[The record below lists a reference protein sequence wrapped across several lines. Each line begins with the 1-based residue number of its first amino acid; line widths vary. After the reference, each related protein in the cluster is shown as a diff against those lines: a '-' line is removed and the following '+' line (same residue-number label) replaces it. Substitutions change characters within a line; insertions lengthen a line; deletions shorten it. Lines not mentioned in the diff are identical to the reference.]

1 MRKLSNI
8 IYSIQ
13 IVNSFI
19 KKFDN
24 VKNLIFGKENKLS
37 YLSYVDAKKY
47 IRSKKIKKLENWVEY
62 TSKKDFPIQLPKDP
76 RAFYKQEWESWN
88 KWLNSNIS
96 VDNLTYDIFDENE
109 WYIYNYLD
117 SNDFINC
124 FKYQMKKFL
133 NYKEAKLFVHSLNLT
148 SIQEWEI
155 YRTKP
160 GFPTNIPK
168 SPQIFYTFIYQ
179 TLTITG
185 DKQKMKSLNNWSN
198 WNDWLGLKI
207 KTKPIQQKIQNKSTK
222 NNESNSI
229 ENFSKNSRNKLL
241 KIVHD
246 AQKKYPNDSLYFSQ
260 LNSTISDY
268 FDKSKKII
276 SSHNLN
282 ENDIRKRA
290 KNFEKHIKDKL
301 KLYK

>member
-1 MRKLSNI
+1 MF
-8 IYSIQ
+8 
-13 IVNSFI
+13 SFI
-19 KKFDN
+19 
-24 VKNLIFGKENKLS
+24 
-37 YLSYVDAKKY
+37 
-47 IRSKKIKKLENWVEY
+47 
-62 TSKKDFPIQLPKDP
+62 
-76 RAFYKQEWESWN
+76 
-88 KWLNSNIS
+88 
-96 VDNLTYDIFDENE
+96 
-109 WYIYNYLD
+109 
-117 SNDFINC
+117 
-124 FKYQMKKFL
+124 
-133 NYKEAKLFVHSLNLT
+133 
-148 SIQEWEI
+148 
-155 YRTKP
+155 
-160 GFPTNIPK
+160 
-168 SPQIFYTFIYQ
+168 IFYTFIYQ

-185 DKQKMKSLNNWSN
+185 DKQKKKTLSNWSN

-207 KTKPIQQKIQNKSTK
+207 KTKSIQQNIKNKSTK

-260 LNSTISDY
+260 LNSTINDY

>member
-1 MRKLSNI
+1 M
-8 IYSIQ
+8 
-13 IVNSFI
+13 
-19 KKFDN
+19 
-24 VKNLIFGKENKLS
+24 
-37 YLSYVDAKKY
+37 
-47 IRSKKIKKLENWVEY
+47 
-62 TSKKDFPIQLPKDP
+62 
-76 RAFYKQEWESWN
+76 
-88 KWLNSNIS
+88 
-96 VDNLTYDIFDENE
+96 
-109 WYIYNYLD
+109 
-117 SNDFINC
+117 
-124 FKYQMKKFL
+124 
-133 NYKEAKLFVHSLNLT
+133 
-148 SIQEWEI
+148 
-155 YRTKP
+155 
-160 GFPTNIPK
+160 
-168 SPQIFYTFIYQ
+168 
-179 TLTITG
+179 TITG
-185 DKQKMKSLNNWSN
+185 DKQKKKTLSNWSN

-207 KTKPIQQKIQNKSTK
+207 KTKSIQQNIKNKSTK

>member
-1 MRKLSNI
+1 MLVDKINSVYWGSN
-8 IYSIQ
+8 
-13 IVNSFI
+13 
-19 KKFDN
+19 
-24 VKNLIFGKENKLS
+24 
-37 YLSYVDAKKY
+37 
-47 IRSKKIKKLENWVEY
+47 
-62 TSKKDFPIQLPKDP
+62 
-76 RAFYKQEWESWN
+76 
-88 KWLNSNIS
+88 
-96 VDNLTYDIFDENE
+96 
-109 WYIYNYLD
+109 
-117 SNDFINC
+117 
-124 FKYQMKKFL
+124 
-133 NYKEAKLFVHSLNLT
+133 
-148 SIQEWEI
+148 
-155 YRTKP
+155 
-160 GFPTNIPK
+160 
-168 SPQIFYTFIYQ
+168 
-179 TLTITG
+179 
-185 DKQKMKSLNNWSN
+185 N

-207 KTKPIQQKIQNKSTK
+207 KTKSIQQNIKNKSTK

>member
-1 MRKLSNI
+1 
-8 IYSIQ
+8 
-13 IVNSFI
+13 
-19 KKFDN
+19 
-24 VKNLIFGKENKLS
+24 
-37 YLSYVDAKKY
+37 
-47 IRSKKIKKLENWVEY
+47 
-62 TSKKDFPIQLPKDP
+62 
-76 RAFYKQEWESWN
+76 
-88 KWLNSNIS
+88 
-96 VDNLTYDIFDENE
+96 
-109 WYIYNYLD
+109 
-117 SNDFINC
+117 
-124 FKYQMKKFL
+124 
-133 NYKEAKLFVHSLNLT
+133 
-148 SIQEWEI
+148 
-155 YRTKP
+155 
-160 GFPTNIPK
+160 
-168 SPQIFYTFIYQ
+168 
-179 TLTITG
+179 
-185 DKQKMKSLNNWSN
+185 MKSLNNWSN

>member
-1 MRKLSNI
+1 MG
-8 IYSIQ
+8 Y
-13 IVNSFI
+13 
-19 KKFDN
+19 
-24 VKNLIFGKENKLS
+24 
-37 YLSYVDAKKY
+37 Y
-47 IRSKKIKKLENWVEY
+47 
-62 TSKKDFPIQLPKDP
+62 
-76 RAFYKQEWESWN
+76 
-88 KWLNSNIS
+88 
-96 VDNLTYDIFDENE
+96 
-109 WYIYNYLD
+109 
-117 SNDFINC
+117 
-124 FKYQMKKFL
+124 
-133 NYKEAKLFVHSLNLT
+133 
-148 SIQEWEI
+148 
-155 YRTKP
+155 
-160 GFPTNIPK
+160 
-168 SPQIFYTFIYQ
+168 
-179 TLTITG
+179 
-185 DKQKMKSLNNWSN
+185 
-198 WNDWLGLKI
+198 
-207 KTKPIQQKIQNKSTK
+207 KIQNKSTK